1 VVKFKGVIFMKKRN
15 HATRLDRLRK
25 TGEVVHHKRDAKVAK
40 DGRIRTF
47 RLARGIKLEKAV
59 KGER

>member
-1 VVKFKGVIFMKKRN
+1 MKKRSD
-15 HATRLDRLRK
+15 ATRLKKLAK
-25 TGEVVHHKRDAKVAK
+25 TGQVVRHKRSEKMAK

-47 RLARGIKLEKAV
+47 RLARGVKLEKAV

>member
-1 VVKFKGVIFMKKRN
+1 MKKRTD
-15 HATRLDRLRK
+15 ATRLEKLKR
-25 TGEVVHHKRDAKVAK
+25 TGDVVYRKRDAKLAK